1 MKILAVE
8 FSSGQRSV
16 AVVQTKWQRRPAAEL
31 TGDENAIVLGRAVES
46 GGHRALGLVEEALRQ
61 AGCEREQIET
71 IALGLGP
78 GSYTGI
84 RGSISL
90 AQGWQL
96 GRGVNLI
103 GLSSVECLAA
113 GAEREKIFGPVNI
126 IVDAQ
131 RSEFYLAR
139 YEISP
144 GAWREVERLRLAPLA
159 EIEEWARRGERLLG
173 PGVAQWFPSAQ
184 DLYPD
189 AAMLG
194 RLAGERRD
202 FVPGEKL
209 EPIYLRETT
218 FKKAPAPR
226 APQM

>member
-16 AVVQTKWQRRPAAEL
+16 AVVQSG
-31 TGDENAIVLGRAVES
+31 GDGNTFILGRAVES
-46 GGHRALGLVEEALRQ
+46 GGHRAIGLVEEALRQ
-61 AGCEREQIET
+61 AQSEREEIET
-71 IALGLGP
+71 IAIGLGP

-84 RGSISL
+84 RGAIAL

-96 GRGVNLI
+96 GRGVQVI

-113 GAEREKIFGPVNI
+113 GAGQEKIFGPINI

-131 RSEFYLAR
+131 RNEFYLAR
-139 YEISP
+139 YEITP
-144 GAWREVERLRLAPLA
+144 GAWRGLEELRLASLA
-159 EIEEWARRGERLLG
+159 EIEELSRRGERLLG
-173 PGVAQWFPSAQ
+173 PGAAVWFPSAR

-189 AAMLG
+189 AAILG
-194 RLAGERRD
+194 RLAMDRTD

-218 FKKAPAPR
+218 FKKAPPSR
-226 APQM
+226 APQS